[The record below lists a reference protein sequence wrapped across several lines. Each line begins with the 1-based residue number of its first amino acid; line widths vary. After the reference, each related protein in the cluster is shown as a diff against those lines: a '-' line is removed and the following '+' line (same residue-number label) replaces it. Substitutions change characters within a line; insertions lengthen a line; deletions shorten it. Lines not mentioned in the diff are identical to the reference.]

1 AIGLVSVPS
10 FFFSSRRRHTR
21 FSRDWSSDVCSSD
34 LVSVD
39 VDDRVTLQVTDDGRG
54 IEPGGRRS
62 GLRNLE
68 ERAAA
73 LGGSFSAEPAPAGG
87 TVLLWSVPL
96 PADAGRDGAAGPA

>member
-1 AIGLVSVPS
+1 
-10 FFFSSRRRHTR
+10 
-21 FSRDWSSDVCSSD
+21 
-34 LVSVD
+34 
-39 VDDRVTLQVTDDGRG
+39 
-54 IEPGGRRS
+54 PGGRRS

-96 PADAGRDGAAGPA
+96 PADADRDGAAGPARRRAAPRRYFVVIVIATGHPREPLILEVATGPGPLSCTGKCSQTGRYLQDQRG

>member
-1 AIGLVSVPS
+1 MLGEALSNVA
-10 FFFSSRRRHTR
+10 RHAR
-21 FSRDWSSDVCSSD
+21 ASEVH
-34 LVSVD
+34 VSVD